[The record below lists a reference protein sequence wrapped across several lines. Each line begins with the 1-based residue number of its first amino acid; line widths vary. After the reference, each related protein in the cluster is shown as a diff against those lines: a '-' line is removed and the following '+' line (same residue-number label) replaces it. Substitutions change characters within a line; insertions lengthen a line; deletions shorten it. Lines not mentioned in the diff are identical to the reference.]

1 MKVTINSLSLE
12 SCLNPALFLYRYFTT
27 KKTAYTFYG
36 DGSEQQ
42 DEGGE
47 GHEMKSVKNGAA
59 PVSTSANG
67 NGNGHDFEPDFSVA
81 GTNGNATAAAQLP
94 NPASNPFRKDAT
106 NNPFNQSNV

>member
-1 MKVTINSLSLE
+1 ML
-12 SCLNPALFLYRYFTT
+12 RYFTT

-36 DGSEQQ
+36 DGTEQQ
-42 DEGGE
+42 EEGEE
-47 GHEMKSVKNGAA
+47 GHEMKSTKNGGA
-59 PVSTSANG
+59 PVAAATG

-106 NNPFNQSNV
+106 SNPFNQSNV